1 MPSHKPRRF
10 TFLLLNRFTM
20 TPFAAAIEPLR
31 LANRASGTTLFEWRL
46 IGPQE
51 QAAACSNGARVLL
64 EGGLETEATG
74 GRNEVVIVCGGT
86 EIAREATKPVLNWL
100 RKQARGGAV
109 MGAVCTGAWVLAEA
123 GLLDGRRA
131 TIHWENHD
139 GFAEAFPEVHLQRS
153 VFIHDANRLT
163 AAGGTSSIDMM
174 LHLIAEEHGDPLA
187 AEVADQL
194 LHTSIRTDQDRQRLS
209 IPTRIG
215 VRHPRLAAVIARM
228 EGNLEDPISP
238 ARLAADAGMSA
249 RQLERL
255 FRRYLNRSPKRYYME
270 TRLARARNLLM
281 QTEMSIIEVA
291 LASGFSSP
299 SHFSKCYRAQYGCTP
314 YRERGTG
321 AGSMGAAPAGAVP
334 ADAGPAATMAAP
346 TAGDGAQQRPGRKAG
361 IG

>member
-1 MPSHKPRRF
+1 MPSDKPRRF
-10 TFLLLNRFTM
+10 TFLLLDRFTM
-20 TPFAAAIEPLR
+20 LPFTAAIEPLR
-31 LANRASGTTLFEWRL
+31 LANRAAGRDLYSWRL
-46 IGPQE
+46 VGPGRDW
-51 QAAACSNGARVLL
+51 ATCSNGARVALD
-64 EGGLETEATG
+64 GGLDDTSPE
-74 GRNEVVIVCGGT
+74 RDDVVIACGGT
-86 EIAREATKPVLNWL
+86 EIAREATRPVLTWL
-100 RKQARGGAV
+100 RKQARGGATV
-109 MGAVCTGAWVLAEA
+109 GAVCTGAWVLAEA
-123 GLLDGRRA
+123 GLLDGRKA

-139 GFAEAFPEVHLQRS
+139 GFAEAFPQVDLYRS
-153 VFIHDANRLT
+153 VFVNDGNRLT

-174 LHLIAEEHGDPLA
+174 LHLIAEAQGEALA
-187 AEVADQL
+187 TEVADQM
-194 LHTSIRTDQDRQRLS
+194 LHTTIRTNQDRQRLS

-238 ARLAADAGMSA
+238 AQLAADAGMST

-299 SHFSKCYRAQYGCTP
+299 SHFSKCYRALYGGTP

-321 AGSMGAAPAGAVP
+321 VAAQ
-334 ADAGPAATMAAP
+334 T
-346 TAGDGAQQRPGRKAG
+346 
-361 IG
+361 

>member
-1 MPSHKPRRF
+1 MPSDKPRRF
-10 TFLLLNRFTM
+10 TFLLLDRFTM
-20 TPFAAAIEPLR
+20 LPFTAAIEPLR
-31 LANRASGTTLFEWRL
+31 LANRAAGRDLYSWRL
-46 IGPQE
+46 VGPGRDW
-51 QAAACSNGARVLL
+51 ATCSNGARVALD
-64 EGGLETEATG
+64 GGLDDTSPE
-74 GRNEVVIVCGGT
+74 RDDVVIACGGT
-86 EIAREATKPVLNWL
+86 EIAREATKPVLTWL
-100 RKQARGGAV
+100 RKQARGGATV
-109 MGAVCTGAWVLAEA
+109 GAVCTGAWVLAEA
-123 GLLDGRRA
+123 GLLDGRKA

-139 GFAEAFPEVHLQRS
+139 GFAEAFPQVDLYRS
-153 VFIHDANRLT
+153 VFVNDGNRLT

-174 LHLIAEEHGDPLA
+174 LHLIAEAQGEALA
-187 AEVADQL
+187 TEVADQM
-194 LHTSIRTDQDRQRLS
+194 LHTTIRTNQDRQRLS

-238 ARLAADAGMSA
+238 AQLAADAGMST

-299 SHFSKCYRAQYGCTP
+299 SHFSKCYRALYGGTP

-321 AGSMGAAPAGAVP
+321 AAAQ
-334 ADAGPAATMAAP
+334 T
-346 TAGDGAQQRPGRKAG
+346 
-361 IG
+361 

>member
-1 MPSHKPRRF
+1 MPSDKPRRF
-10 TFLLLNRFTM
+10 TFLLLDRFTM
-20 TPFAAAIEPLR
+20 LPFTAAIEPLR
-31 LANRASGTTLFEWRL
+31 LANRAAGRDLYSWRL
-46 IGPQE
+46 VGLGLDW
-51 QAAACSNGARVLL
+51 ATCSNGARVALD
-64 EGGLETEATG
+64 GGLDDTSPE
-74 GRNEVVIVCGGT
+74 RDDVVIACGGT
-86 EIAREATKPVLNWL
+86 EIAREATRPVLTWL
-100 RKQARGGAV
+100 RKQARGGATV
-109 MGAVCTGAWVLAEA
+109 GAVCTGAWVLAEA
-123 GLLDGRRA
+123 GLLDGRKA

-139 GFAEAFPEVHLQRS
+139 GFAEAFPQVDLYRS
-153 VFIHDANRLT
+153 VFVNDGNRLT

-174 LHLIAEEHGDPLA
+174 LHLIAEAQGEALA
-187 AEVADQL
+187 TEVADQM
-194 LHTSIRTDQDRQRLS
+194 LHTTIRTNQDRQRLS

-238 ARLAADAGMSA
+238 AQLAADAGMST

-299 SHFSKCYRAQYGCTP
+299 SHFSKCYRALYGGTP

-321 AGSMGAAPAGAVP
+321 AAAQ
-334 ADAGPAATMAAP
+334 T
-346 TAGDGAQQRPGRKAG
+346 
-361 IG
+361 

>member
-1 MPSHKPRRF
+1 MQSDKPRRF
-10 TFLLLNRFTM
+10 TFLLLDRFTM
-20 TPFAAAIEPLR
+20 MPFAAAIEPLR
-31 LANRASGTTLFEWRL
+31 LANRAAGKRLFEWRL
-46 IGPQE
+46 IGPDGGS
-51 QAAACSNGARVLL
+51 ATCSNGTRVMLD
-64 EGGLETEATG
+64 GGLDGETAFAQG
-74 GRNEVVIVCGGT
+74 DVVILCGGT

-100 RKQARGGAV
+100 RKQARNGAQ
-109 MGAVCTGAWVLAEA
+109 MGAVCTGAWILAEA
-123 GLLDGRRA
+123 GLLEGRKA

-139 GFAEAFPEVHLQRS
+139 GFAEAFPDVDLFRS
-153 VFIHDANRLT
+153 VFVHDGNRLT

-174 LHLIAEEHGDPLA
+174 LHLIAQSHGDALA
-187 AEVADQL
+187 AEVADQM
-194 LHTSIRTDQDRQRLS
+194 LHTAIRTDQDRQRLS

-238 ARLAADAGMSA
+238 ATLAKDAGMST

-299 SHFSKCYRAQYGCTP
+299 SHFSKCYRAQYGSTP

-321 AGSMGAAPAGAVP
+321 APPHEDAPE
-334 ADAGPAATMAAP
+334 
-346 TAGDGAQQRPGRKAG
+346 
-361 IG
+361 